1 MAGIAPDARERARR
15 RLPMP
20 EPTTPYQR
28 LIAERAPEADGRHVE
43 AWMRVEHP
51 TLDGL
56 SPERFAAE
64 VDVALACIAEAGPVA
79 SEALAAS
86 FGLQTKEDDMA
97 TTKTRRCIG
106 SARFGIEPHEAPV
119 KAFPKQPSQPDGL
132 GRMCAEHWRVYVRG
146 LNADRKARSV
156 SGDPEPAGPQRDG
169 APEYASADEASLA
182 KADRRQATKAEKAS
196 AARERRATGSPK
208 AESPRL
214 RKARETL
221 AATERLGGSA
231 YTDAVGSHEVQTA
244 LETVNGH
251 GKPTSEQAD
260 AIEAIATEADP
271 RSEDEVRA
279 LEGDPA

>member
-15 RLPMP
+15 RLPMA

-86 FGLQTKEDDMA
+86 FGLQTKEHDMA

-132 GRMCAEHWRVYVRG
+132 GRMCAEHWKAYVRG
-146 LNADRKARSV
+146 LNADRKAKAGTPSTKPARTATA
-156 SGDPEPAGPQRDG
+156 EPKAT
-169 APEYASADEASLA
+169 A
-182 KADRRQATKAEKAS
+182 K
-196 AARERRATGSPK
+196 RERRTPMASTRKP
-208 AESPRL
+208 ESTRL

-221 AATERLGGSA
+221 AATEKLGGGP
-231 YTDAVGSHEVQTA
+231 YTEAVGSDEVQAA

-251 GKPTSEQAD
+251 GHGEPTAERA
-260 AIEAIATEADP
+260 EAIATDADP
-271 RSEDEVRA
+271 RSEDGIRA
-279 LEGDPA
+279 LEDDAA